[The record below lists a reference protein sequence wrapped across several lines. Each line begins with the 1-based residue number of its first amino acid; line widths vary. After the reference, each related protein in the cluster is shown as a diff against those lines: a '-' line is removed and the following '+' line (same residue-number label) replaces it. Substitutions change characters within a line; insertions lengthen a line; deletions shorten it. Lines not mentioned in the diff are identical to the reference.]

1 MSVPPWFPWLVPDDP
16 FPGDAQNRS
25 SPSRC
30 PIVVRGAEESTASRF
45 LISPA
50 ESAPAGPPPATSASD
65 CPMEVRSSLVR
76 LPGLVAS
83 AGGACPGGERPVR
96 GHRLE
101 DQGIGS
107 DDVTG
112 EAADR

>member
-16 FPGDAQNRS
+16 FPWDAQKRS
-25 SPSRC
+25 SPSLC

-65 CPMEVRSSLVR
+65 CPSGGTIIPRAAPRLVR
-76 LPGLVAS
+76 IQQAAPARVENVQSGGTAWRTRES
-83 AGGACPGGERPVR
+83 AA
-96 GHRLE
+96 
-101 DQGIGS
+101 
-107 DDVTG
+107 TT
-112 EAADR
+112 